1 MKKNLKAVLVST
13 MLAAFAVGG
22 LAACDKHVHSYDN
35 GCDTDCNEC
44 GEIRVVNGHV
54 YDNACD
60 FDCNE
65 CGEERETPDHVYDN
79 ACDTS
84 CNECGDVRAIH
95 HTYDNDCD
103 ATCNVCGDERT
114 PSAHVGGTA
123 TCTAK
128 AICEECGEAYGALL
142 DHTYTVLVEDGDKH
156 YLACADCG
164 DEKADSRVSHAY
176 NTWNKADSEY
186 D

>member
-1 MKKNLKAVLVST
+1 MKKKLLALLGAVAS
-13 MLAAFAVGG
+13 LALFAGCG
-22 LAACDKHVHSYDN
+22 EKECTHTYDNACD
-35 GCDTDCNEC
+35 TTCNDC
-44 GEIRVVNGHV
+44 GEERVTEHV

-60 FDCNE
+60 ADCNV
-65 CGEERETPDHVYDN
+65 CGDTRTPADHVYDN
-79 ACDTS
+79 ACDAS
-84 CNECGDVRAIH
+84 
-95 HTYDNDCD
+95 
-103 ATCNVCGDERT
+103 CNVCGDERT

-176 NTWNKADSEY
+176 NTWNTADSEY